1 MAEEGQESGL
11 KIYVENSAGLSG
23 VVMANGDWNLHMG
36 YSETNLLTDEAGTYI
51 WYPLEDAG
59 SVSQLSLTSYWSDQ
73 PLKVLNVV
81 AVAEEVEALAEIAE
95 TQVQVDLS
103 EHLATAETEQ
113 GETAGIKVYL
123 EAEGNYNGRIILN
136 SWASAPE
143 YNNEVLQEDEDG
155 SYIFC
160 EYSEEITNVEIVA
173 YYLQTPPL
181 YVTKLAIVE
190 ETEEAEE
197 PLAEITETQVQID
210 LSEHLADAETEQGE
224 TAGIKVYLEAE
235 GNYNG
240 RIILNSWA
248 SAPEYNN
255 EVLQEDE
262 DGSYIFCEYSEEITN
277 VEIVAYYLQTP
288 PLYVTKLVLVEETGE
303 TEEPLAELSAT
314 GATESLVEYLE
325 NADRESGEEAGVK
338 IYLEGQGSYNGAIIL
353 NNDWNNTVGYSNSEL
368 ASDEEGN
375 YVFCGYENLDELQQL
390 DIVAYYLESGS
401 VYVTKLVIVESQE
414 TQQQPVEQLSLMN
427 ELMEEEIPTATNSN
441 ALQSDTLQEPIEP
454 VKEETEADSTPD
466 IPEAS
471 KPEDQFPPTE
481 DENQKQEQDDNQDS
495 DPEDDVTSSDETE
508 DTGEA
513 DEEGEKDEEISKD
526 DSQEPDSETG
536 SQDAQ
541 ENETSEE
548 DDTESD
554 DVQEGETSQDT
565 DTETD
570 DAQETEKEDSDDTGY
585 EDTDTEDADDAD
597 DEDTDSK
604 DTGSQ
609 DTASAPD
616 TGSNSGESADDQSG
630 IKDQSGEKGGS
641 DEKEKSEG
649 EGKKDDSDSGRKQ
662 ESDEKTDEAGGRA
675 E

>member
-1 MAEEGQESGL
+1 MSISNENPTVTLYGVPEGTEITVEMTSGNAVISSIAVQEAEEGETEEEQPLMQIAAGATAVFPEAAIEEGPVAEEGQESGL

-143 YNNEVLQEDEDG
+143 YNNEL
-155 SYIFC
+155 
-160 EYSEEITNVEIVA
+160 
-173 YYLQTPPL
+173 
-181 YVTKLAIVE
+181 
-190 ETEEAEE
+190 
-197 PLAEITETQVQID
+197 
-210 LSEHLADAETEQGE
+210 
-224 TAGIKVYLEAE
+224 
-235 GNYNG
+235 
-240 RIILNSWA
+240 
-248 SAPEYNN
+248 
-255 EVLQEDE
+255 LQEDE

-288 PLYVTKLVLVEETGE
+288 PLYVTKLVIVEETE
-303 TEEPLAELSAT
+303 EAEEPLAELSAT
-314 GATESLVEYLE
+314 DATESLVEYLE

-466 IPEAS
+466 IPESS
-471 KPEDQFPPTE
+471 KPEDQFPSAE